1 MSTFKDVW
9 KQFKLFI
16 KFDIDT
22 IQKISNDRYESGN
35 AFLIVFISLLS
46 LYVPFLFISGI
57 NNLSDIVFF
66 GILDG
71 AFAWVFSSLGMWF
84 MLGKVFKEN
93 LDINSVTSITGYSHG
108 LVLFISLG
116 LLLQSYIS
124 FIDLRILQILTLGI
138 FFWIYLAITK
148 SLEYAFFIEKNNAK
162 ISGAVFLFILIWTSG
177 PLKIIF

>member
-1 MSTFKDVW
+1 LSTFKDVW

-35 AFLIVFISLLS
+35 AFVIVFISLLS

-138 FFWIYLAITK
+138 FFWMYLAITK
-148 SLEYAFFIEKNNAK
+148 SLENAFFIEKNNAK

-177 PLKIIF
+177 PLKIVF

>member
-1 MSTFKDVW
+1 LSTFKDVW

-35 AFLIVFISLLS
+35 AFLIVVVSLLS
-46 LYVPFLFISGI
+46 LYVPFLLISGI

-138 FFWIYLAITK
+138 FFWMYLAITK
-148 SLEYAFFIEKNNAK
+148 SLENAFFIEKNNAK

-177 PLKIIF
+177 PLKIVF

>member
-1 MSTFKDVW
+1 MNTFKDVW

-93 LDINSVTSITGYSHG
+93 LDINSVTSITGYTHG
-108 LVLFISLG
+108 LVVFISLG
-116 LLLQSYIS
+116 LFLQSYVS

-138 FFWIYLAITK
+138 FFWMYLVITK
-148 SLEYAFFIEKNNAK
+148 SLENAFFVDKNNAK

-177 PLKIIF
+177 PLKIVF

>member
-35 AFLIVFISLLS
+35 AFLIVVVSLLS
-46 LYVPFLFISGI
+46 LYVPFLLISGI

-138 FFWIYLAITK
+138 FFWMYLAITK
-148 SLEYAFFIEKNNAK
+148 SLENAFFIEKNNAK

-177 PLKIIF
+177 PLKIVF

>member
-162 ISGAVFLFILIWTSG
+162 ISGAVFLFILILTSG
-177 PLKIIF
+177 PLKIVF

>member
-1 MSTFKDVW
+1 LSTFKDVW

-46 LYVPFLFISGI
+46 LYVPFFFISGI

-162 ISGAVFLFILIWTSG
+162 ISGAVFLFILILTSG
-177 PLKIIF
+177 PLKIVF

>member
-1 MSTFKDVW
+1 LSTFKDVW

-138 FFWIYLAITK
+138 FFWMYLAITK
-148 SLEYAFFIEKNNAK
+148 SLENAFFIEKNNAK
-162 ISGAVFLFILIWTSG
+162 ISGAVFLFILILTSG
-177 PLKIIF
+177 PLKIVF

>member
-1 MSTFKDVW
+1 LNALKDVW
-9 KQFKLFI
+9 KQFKQFI
-16 KFDIDT
+16 KFDIET
-22 IQKISNDRYESGN
+22 LQKISNDRYESGN

-46 LYVPFLFISGI
+46 LYIPLLFTSGF
-57 NNLSDIVFF
+57 NNLSDIIFF

-71 AFAWVFSSLGMWF
+71 AFAWVFSSLAVWF

-93 LDINSVTSITGYSHG
+93 LDINSVTSITGYTHG

-116 LLLQSYIS
+116 LFLQSHFS

-138 FFWIYLAITK
+138 FFWMYLVITK
-148 SLEYAFFIEKNNAK
+148 SLENAFFVDKNNAK

-177 PLKIIF
+177 PLKIVF

>member
-138 FFWIYLAITK
+138 FFCMYLAITK
-148 SLEYAFFIEKNNAK
+148 SLENAFFIEKNNAK
-162 ISGAVFLFILIWTSG
+162 ISGAVFLFILILTSG
-177 PLKIIF
+177 PLKIVF

>member
-1 MSTFKDVW
+1 LSTFKDVW

-138 FFWIYLAITK
+138 FFWMYLAITK
-148 SLEYAFFIEKNNAK
+148 SLENAFFIEKNNAK

-177 PLKIIF
+177 PLKIVF

>member
-138 FFWIYLAITK
+138 FFWMYLAITK
-148 SLEYAFFIEKNNAK
+148 SLENAFFIDKNNAK

-177 PLKIIF
+177 PLKIVF

>member
-46 LYVPFLFISGI
+46 LYVPFFFISGI

-93 LDINSVTSITGYSHG
+93 LDINSVTSITGYTHG
-108 LVLFISLG
+108 LVVLISLG
-116 LLLQSYIS
+116 LFLQSFVS

-138 FFWIYLAITK
+138 FFWMYLAITK
-148 SLEYAFFIEKNNAK
+148 SLENAFFIEKNNAK

-177 PLKIIF
+177 PLKIVF

>member
-46 LYVPFLFISGI
+46 LYVPFFFISGI

-177 PLKIIF
+177 PLKIVF

>member
-35 AFLIVFISLLS
+35 AFLIVVVSLLS
-46 LYVPFLFISGI
+46 LYVPFLLISGI

-138 FFWIYLAITK
+138 FFWMYLVITK
-148 SLEYAFFIEKNNAK
+148 SLENAFFVDKNNAK

-177 PLKIIF
+177 PLKIVF